1 MNNDIEGGLGEQYKK
16 ALFLIIGILMVRLCS
31 PSTLSAVE
39 GVILL
44 SFAQAD
50 LFPDLYSEALAKE
63 EAEGESLPA
72 GQAGTLR
79 YYVDVFPEDLEEAA
93 EMLAQR

>member
-16 ALFLIIGILMVRLCS
+16 ALFLIIGILILN
-31 PSTLSAVE
+31 AVE
-39 GVILL
+39 GLVLP
-44 SFAQAD
+44 SFARAD
-50 LFPDLYSEALAKE
+50 LFPELSSEALAKE